1 MEGKKIEALTPNPT
15 SQVRENAQNQPSQF
29 GQQISEAWAKLKAQG
44 DQFESAK
51 LAEPQEL
58 DRRFE
63 KDRDLTKDPLPPTP
77 KDKALGVESKAVD
90 KKAEKPVAQKLETPT
105 KETDE
110 APPESAKSEEAKSS
124 WAKLKAARDE
134 AAQKAA
140 ALEAE
145 ILALKQQ
152 FDPELFKKT
161 KEEND
166 QLTQALRRLNVEM
179 HPKFRETFD
188 APIEQAVSRAKKF
201 VPEQYHADIDKVL
214 KAPDSPERD
223 QAIAAI
229 TEQLPIH
236 KQAAFIRHV
245 EDASM
250 ALEKKQMALKD
261 EQKYVSE
268 WEAQEKAKQE
278 TARTQADA
286 LARTTFNNVFKTKF
300 SDNPIFKGEEAETNL
315 RAAQDLL
322 FGNNPPEV
330 LAEAVLYAQ
339 YGKQMAPLLQKAHD
353 ELKAAYSQIDK
364 LTSKSGGKAAAG
376 SSDSAPKD
384 MWAAIREAMAA

>member
-1 MEGKKIEALTPNPT
+1 MTQG
-15 SQVRENAQNQPSQF
+15 RETAYSQPSQF
-29 GQQISEAWAKLKAQG
+29 GQQISEAWSKLKAQG
-44 DQFESAK
+44 DQFDSAK
-51 LAEPQEL
+51 AAEPQEV

-63 KDRDLTKDPLPPTP
+63 KDRDIAKDPLPPTA

-90 KKAEKPVAQKLETPT
+90 KKAEKPVATKLEAPT
-105 KETDE
+105 KEIDE
-110 APPESAKSEEAKSS
+110 APPESAKSDEAKSS

-145 ILALKQQ
+145 VLALKQQ
-152 FDPELFKKT
+152 FDPDLFKKT

-201 VPEQYHADIDKVL
+201 VPEQFHADVDKVL
-214 KAPDSPERD
+214 KASDSLERD
-223 QAIAAI
+223 QAIQAI

-268 WEAQEKAKQE
+268 WEAQEKSKQE

-286 LARTTFNNVFKTKF
+286 LARNTFNNVFKNKF
-300 SDNPIFKGEEAETNL
+300 SDNPVFKGDDAENNL

-322 FGNNPPEV
+322 FGNNSPEV

-339 YGKQMAPLLQKAHD
+339 YGRQVAPLLQKAHD

-384 MWAAIREAMAA
+384 MWSAIREAMAA

>member
-1 MEGKKIEALTPNPT
+1 MEGKTIEAQAPNQIGTQKEAAQSQPT
-15 SQVRENAQNQPSQF
+15 QF
-29 GQQISEAWAKLKAQG
+29 GQQIGEAWAKLRAQG
-44 DQFESAK
+44 QEFDKAK
-51 LAEPQEL
+51 AAEPVEV

-63 KDRDLTKDPLPPTP
+63 KDRDTTKDPLPPTP
-77 KDKALGVESKAVD
+77 KDKALGLAADKKVEKAVAPEV
-90 KKAEKPVAQKLETPT
+90 KSAT
-105 KETDE
+105 KEVDE
-110 APPESAKSEEAKSS
+110 APPESAKSEEAKNS
-124 WAKLKAARDE
+124 WQKLKAARDE

-140 ALEAE
+140 TLEAE

-152 FDPELFKKT
+152 FDPDIFKKT
-161 KEEND
+161 KEENE

-201 VPEQYHADIDKVL
+201 VPEQYHADVDKVL

-268 WEAQEKAKQE
+268 WESQEKAKQE
-278 TARTQADA
+278 AARVQADA
-286 LARTTFNNVFKTKF
+286 LAKTTFNNVFKNKF
-300 SDNPIFKGEEAETNL
+300 SDNPIFKGEGAEENL
-315 RAAQDLL
+315 KAAQELL

-339 YGKQMAPLLQKAHD
+339 YGRQVAPLLQKAHD
-353 ELKAAYSQIDK
+353 ELKAAYAQIDK
-364 LTSKSGGKAAAG
+364 LTSKSGGKAAVG

>member
-1 MEGKKIEALTPNPT
+1 MEGKTIEAQAPNQIGTQKEAAQSQPT
-15 SQVRENAQNQPSQF
+15 QF
-29 GQQISEAWAKLKAQG
+29 GQQIGEAWAKLRAQG
-44 DQFESAK
+44 QEFDKAK
-51 LAEPQEL
+51 AAEPVEV

-63 KDRDLTKDPLPPTP
+63 KDRDTTKDPLPPTP
-77 KDKALGVESKAVD
+77 KDKALGLAADKKVEKAVAPEV
-90 KKAEKPVAQKLETPT
+90 KVAT
-105 KETDE
+105 KEVDE
-110 APPESAKSEEAKSS
+110 APPESAKSEEAKNS
-124 WAKLKAARDE
+124 WQKLKAARDE
-134 AAQKAA
+134 AASKAS

-152 FDPELFKKT
+152 FDPDVFKKT
-161 KEEND
+161 KEENE

-201 VPEQYHADIDKVL
+201 VPEQYHADVDKVL

-268 WEAQEKAKQE
+268 WESQEKAKQE
-278 TARTQADA
+278 AARVQADA
-286 LARTTFNNVFKTKF
+286 LAKTTFNNVFKNKF
-300 SDNPIFKGEEAETNL
+300 SDNPIFKGEGAEENL
-315 RAAQDLL
+315 KAAQELL

-339 YGKQMAPLLQKAHD
+339 YGRQVAPLLQKAHD
-353 ELKAAYSQIDK
+353 ELKAAYAQIDK
-364 LTSKSGGKAAAG
+364 LTSKSGGKAAVG

>member
-1 MEGKKIEALTPNPT
+1 MTQG
-15 SQVRENAQNQPSQF
+15 RETAYSQPSQF
-29 GQQISEAWAKLKAQG
+29 GQQISEAWSKLKAQG
-44 DQFESAK
+44 DQFDSAK
-51 LAEPQEL
+51 AAEPQEA

-63 KDRDLTKDPLPPTP
+63 KDRDIAKDPLPPTA

-90 KKAEKPVAQKLETPT
+90 KKAEKPVATKLEAPT
-105 KETDE
+105 KEIDE
-110 APPESAKSEEAKSS
+110 APPESAKSDEAKSS

-145 ILALKQQ
+145 VLALKQQ
-152 FDPELFKKT
+152 FDPDLFKKT

-201 VPEQYHADIDKVL
+201 VPEQFHADVDKVL
-214 KAPDSPERD
+214 KASDSLERD
-223 QAIAAI
+223 QAIQAI

-268 WEAQEKAKQE
+268 WEAQEKSKQE

-286 LARTTFNNVFKTKF
+286 LARNTFNNVFKNKF
-300 SDNPIFKGEEAETNL
+300 SDNPVFKGDDAENNL

-322 FGNNPPEV
+322 FGNNSPEV

-339 YGKQMAPLLQKAHD
+339 YGRQVAPLLQKAHD

-384 MWAAIREAMAA
+384 MWSAIREAMAA

>member
-1 MEGKKIEALTPNPT
+1 MEGKTIEAQAPNQIGTQKEAAQSQPT
-15 SQVRENAQNQPSQF
+15 QF
-29 GQQISEAWAKLKAQG
+29 GQQIGEAWAKLRAQG
-44 DQFESAK
+44 QEFDKAK
-51 LAEPQEL
+51 AAEPVEV

-63 KDRDLTKDPLPPTP
+63 KDRDTTKDPLPPTP
-77 KDKALGVESKAVD
+77 KDKALGLAADKKVEKAVAPEV
-90 KKAEKPVAQKLETPT
+90 KAAT
-105 KETDE
+105 KEADE
-110 APPESAKSEEAKSS
+110 APPESAKSEEAKNS
-124 WAKLKAARDE
+124 WQKLKAARDE
-134 AAQKAA
+134 AASKAS

-152 FDPELFKKT
+152 FDPDVFKKT
-161 KEEND
+161 KEENE

-201 VPEQYHADIDKVL
+201 VPEQYHADVDKVL

-268 WEAQEKAKQE
+268 WESQEKAKQE
-278 TARTQADA
+278 AARVQADA
-286 LARTTFNNVFKTKF
+286 LARTTFNNVFKNKF
-300 SDNPIFKGEEAETNL
+300 SDNPIFKGEGAEQNL
-315 RAAQDLL
+315 KAAQELL

-339 YGKQMAPLLQKAHD
+339 YGRQVAPLLQKAHD
-353 ELKAAYSQIDK
+353 ELKAAYAQIDK
-364 LTSKSGGKAAAG
+364 LTSKSGGKAAVG

>member
-1 MEGKKIEALTPNPT
+1 MEGKTIEAQAPNQIGAGKEAAQSQPT
-15 SQVRENAQNQPSQF
+15 QF
-29 GQQISEAWAKLKAQG
+29 GQQIGEAWAKLRAQG
-44 DQFESAK
+44 QEFDKAK
-51 LAEPQEL
+51 AAEPIEA

-63 KDRDLTKDPLPPTP
+63 KDRDTTKDPLPPTP
-77 KDKALGVESKAVD
+77 KDKALGLAADKKVEKAVAPET
-90 KKAEKPVAQKLETPT
+90 KAAT
-105 KETDE
+105 KEVDE
-110 APPESAKSEEAKSS
+110 APPESAKSEEAKNS
-124 WAKLKAARDE
+124 WQKLKAARDE
-134 AAQKAA
+134 AASKAS

-152 FDPELFKKT
+152 FDPDVFKKT
-161 KEEND
+161 KEENE

-201 VPEQYHADIDKVL
+201 VPEQYHADVDKVL

-268 WEAQEKAKQE
+268 WESQEKAKQE
-278 TARTQADA
+278 AARVQADA
-286 LARTTFNNVFKTKF
+286 LARTTFNNVFKNKF
-300 SDNPIFKGEEAETNL
+300 SDNPIFKGEGAEQNL
-315 RAAQDLL
+315 KAAQELL

-339 YGKQMAPLLQKAHD
+339 YGRQVAPLLQKAHD
-353 ELKAAYSQIDK
+353 ELKAAYAQIDK
-364 LTSKSGGKAAAG
+364 LTSKSGGKAAVG

>member
-1 MEGKKIEALTPNPT
+1 MTQG
-15 SQVRENAQNQPSQF
+15 RETAYSQPSQF
-29 GQQISEAWAKLKAQG
+29 GQQISEAWSKLKAQG
-44 DQFESAK
+44 DQFDSAK
-51 LAEPQEL
+51 AAEPQEA

-63 KDRDLTKDPLPPTP
+63 KDRDIAKDPLPPTA

-90 KKAEKPVAQKLETPT
+90 KKSEKPVAPKLEAST

-110 APPESAKSEEAKSS
+110 APPESAKSDEAKSS

-145 ILALKQQ
+145 VLALKQQ
-152 FDPELFKKT
+152 FDPDLFKKT

-201 VPEQYHADIDKVL
+201 VPEQFHADVDKVL
-214 KAPDSPERD
+214 KASDSLERD
-223 QAIAAI
+223 QAIQAI

-268 WEAQEKAKQE
+268 WEAQEKSKQE

-286 LARTTFNNVFKTKF
+286 LARNTFNNVFKNKF
-300 SDNPIFKGEEAETNL
+300 SDNPVFKGDDAENNL

-322 FGNNPPEV
+322 FGNNSPEV

-339 YGKQMAPLLQKAHD
+339 YGRQVAPLLQKAHD

-384 MWAAIREAMAA
+384 MWSAIREAMAA

>member
-1 MEGKKIEALTPNPT
+1 MEGKTIEALTPNPT

-51 LAEPQEL
+51 LAEPQEP

-63 KDRDLTKDPLPPTP
+63 KDRDLTKDPLPPTA

-90 KKAEKPVAQKLETPT
+90 KKAEKPVAPKLETPT

-145 ILALKQQ
+145 VLALKQQ

-286 LARTTFNNVFKTKF
+286 LARTTFNNVFKAKF

>member
-1 MEGKKIEALTPNPT
+1 MEGKTIEALTPNPT

-51 LAEPQEL
+51 LAEPQEP

-63 KDRDLTKDPLPPTP
+63 KDRDLTKDPLPPTA

-90 KKAEKPVAQKLETPT
+90 KKAEKPVAAKLEAPT

-145 ILALKQQ
+145 VLALKQQ
-152 FDPELFKKT
+152 FDPELLKKT

-286 LARTTFNNVFKTKF
+286 LARTTFNNVFKAKF

>member
-1 MEGKKIEALTPNPT
+1 MEGKTIEAQAPT
-15 SQVRENAQNQPSQF
+15 QIGAGKEAAQSQPTQF
-29 GQQISEAWAKLKAQG
+29 GQQIGEAWAKLRAQG
-44 DQFESAK
+44 QEFDKAK
-51 LAEPQEL
+51 AAEPVEA

-63 KDRDLTKDPLPPTP
+63 KDRDTTKDPLPPTP
-77 KDKALGVESKAVD
+77 KDKALGLAADKKVEKAVAPEV
-90 KKAEKPVAQKLETPT
+90 KSAT
-105 KETDE
+105 KEVDE
-110 APPESAKSEEAKSS
+110 APPESAKSEEAKNS
-124 WAKLKAARDE
+124 WQKLKAARDE

-140 ALEAE
+140 TLEAE

-152 FDPELFKKT
+152 FDPDIFKKT
-161 KEEND
+161 KEENE

-188 APIEQAVSRAKKF
+188 APIDQAVSRAKKF
-201 VPEQYHADIDKVL
+201 VPEQYHADVDKVL

-250 ALEKKQMALKD
+250 AIEKKQMALKD

-268 WEAQEKAKQE
+268 WESQEKAKQE
-278 TARTQADA
+278 AARVQADA
-286 LARTTFNNVFKTKF
+286 LARTTFNNVFKNKF
-300 SDNPIFKGEEAETNL
+300 SDNPIFKGEGAEENL
-315 RAAQDLL
+315 KAAQELL

-339 YGKQMAPLLQKAHD
+339 YGRQVAPLLQKAHD
-353 ELKAAYSQIDK
+353 ELKAAYAQIDK
-364 LTSKSGGKAAAG
+364 LTSKSGGKAAVG

-384 MWAAIREAMAA
+384 MWSAIREAMAA

>member
-1 MEGKKIEALTPNPT
+1 MEGKTIEAQAPNQIGAGKEAAQSQPT
-15 SQVRENAQNQPSQF
+15 QF
-29 GQQISEAWAKLKAQG
+29 GQQIGEAWAKLRAQG
-44 DQFESAK
+44 QEFDKAK
-51 LAEPQEL
+51 AAEPIEA

-63 KDRDLTKDPLPPTP
+63 KDRDTTKDPLPPTP
-77 KDKALGVESKAVD
+77 KDKALGLAADKKVEKAVAPET
-90 KKAEKPVAQKLETPT
+90 KAAT
-105 KETDE
+105 KEVDE
-110 APPESAKSEEAKSS
+110 APPESAKSEEAKNS
-124 WAKLKAARDE
+124 WQKLKAARDE
-134 AAQKAA
+134 AASKAS

-152 FDPELFKKT
+152 FDPDVFKKT
-161 KEEND
+161 KEENE

-201 VPEQYHADIDKVL
+201 VPEQYHADVDKVL

-268 WEAQEKAKQE
+268 WESQEKAKQE
-278 TARTQADA
+278 AARVQADA
-286 LARTTFNNVFKTKF
+286 LAKTTFNNVFKNKF
-300 SDNPIFKGEEAETNL
+300 SDNPIFKGEGAEENL
-315 RAAQDLL
+315 KAAQELL

-339 YGKQMAPLLQKAHD
+339 YGRQVAPLLQKAHD
-353 ELKAAYSQIDK
+353 ELKAAYAQIDK
-364 LTSKSGGKAAAG
+364 LTSKSGGKAAVG

>member
-1 MEGKKIEALTPNPT
+1 MEGKTIEAQVPTPMT
-15 SQVRENAQNQPSQF
+15 EGRENAHSQPTQF
-29 GQQISEAWAKLKAQG
+29 GTQIGEAWAKLRAQASEFDKAK
-44 DQFESAK
+44 A
-51 LAEPQEL
+51 AEPVEP

-63 KDRDLTKDPLPPTP
+63 KDRDTTKDPLPVSP
-77 KDKALGVESKAVD
+77 KDKALGLD
-90 KKAEKPVAQKLETPT
+90 TKAEKKVEKVVAKEAVEPT
-105 KETDE
+105 ATDE

-134 AAQKAA
+134 AAKKAE

-145 ILALKQQ
+145 VLALKQQ
-152 FDPELFKKT
+152 FDPDLFKKT

-201 VPEQYHADIDKVL
+201 VPDQYHAEVDKVL

-223 QAIAAI
+223 QAIQAI
-229 TEQLPIH
+229 TENLPIH

-250 ALEKKQMALKD
+250 AIEKKQNALRD
-261 EQKYVSE
+261 EQKYVTE
-268 WEAQEKAKQE
+268 WESQEKAKQE
-278 TARTQADA
+278 AARVQADA
-286 LARTTFNNVFKTKF
+286 LARTTFQNVFKTKF
-300 SDNPIFKGEEAETNL
+300 AENPVFKGEEAETNL
-315 RAAQDLL
+315 KAAQDLL
-322 FGNNPPEV
+322 FGNNSPEV

-353 ELKAAYSQIDK
+353 ELKAAYSQIDR
-364 LTSKSGGKAAAG
+364 LTSKSGGKAVASG
-376 SSDSAPKD
+376 SDSAPKD
-384 MWAAIREAMAA
+384 MWSAIREAMAA

>member
-1 MEGKKIEALTPNPT
+1 MEGKTIEAQAPNQIGAGKEAAQSQPT
-15 SQVRENAQNQPSQF
+15 QF
-29 GQQISEAWAKLKAQG
+29 GQQIGEAWAKLRAQG
-44 DQFESAK
+44 QEFDKAK
-51 LAEPQEL
+51 AAEPIEA

-63 KDRDLTKDPLPPTP
+63 KDRDTTKDPLPPTP
-77 KDKALGVESKAVD
+77 KDKALGLAADKKVEKAVAPET
-90 KKAEKPVAQKLETPT
+90 KAAT
-105 KETDE
+105 KEVDE
-110 APPESAKSEEAKSS
+110 APPESAKSEEAKNS
-124 WAKLKAARDE
+124 WQKLKAARDE
-134 AAQKAA
+134 AASKAS

-152 FDPELFKKT
+152 FDPDVFKKT
-161 KEEND
+161 KEENE

-201 VPEQYHADIDKVL
+201 VPEQFHADVDKVL

-250 ALEKKQMALKD
+250 ALEKKQTALKD

-268 WEAQEKAKQE
+268 WESQEKAKQE
-278 TARTQADA
+278 AARVQADA
-286 LARTTFNNVFKTKF
+286 LAKTTFNNVFKNKF
-300 SDNPIFKGEEAETNL
+300 SDNPIFKGEGAEQNL
-315 RAAQDLL
+315 KAAQELL

-339 YGKQMAPLLQKAHD
+339 YGRQVAPLLQKAHD
-353 ELKAAYSQIDK
+353 ELKAAYAQIDK
-364 LTSKSGGKAAAG
+364 LTSKSGGKAAVG